1 MKELQEGCLN
11 CNDMR
16 KQTTPLSESQIQ
28 HDCLTWFRLQY
39 PNLALLLFAVPNGG
53 RRDAKTGARMRYEG
67 VIKGVADLMLLIPKK
82 GYASLCIEMKTPK
95 GVQSKFQKEW
105 QREAEKYRN
114 KYVVCRSLQEF
125 IYEVNSYLL

>member
-1 MKELQEGCLN
+1 
-11 CNDMR
+11 MR
-16 KQTTPLSESQIQ
+16 KKTTPPSESQIQ
-28 HDCLTWFRLQY
+28 HSCLTWFRHQY

-53 RRDAKTGARMRYEG
+53 RRDAKTGAMMKYEG
-67 VIKGVADLMLLIPKK
+67 VLRGISDLILLIPKK

-95 GVQSKFQKEW
+95 GVQSDGQKEW

>member
-1 MKELQEGCLN
+1 
-11 CNDMR
+11 MR

-53 RRDAKTGARMRYEG
+53 RRDAKTGARMKYEG
-67 VIKGVADLMLLIPKK
+67 VVRGVVDLILLIPKK

-95 GVQSKFQKEW
+95 GVQSEEQRKW

-114 KYVVCRSLQEF
+114 RYVVCRSLPEF
-125 IYEVNSYLL
+125 MKEVNEYLL